1 MPFPSRIRR
10 GCPEGDKTSLEKGAP
25 RPIAF
30 FDRDGVLNEDKGYV
44 HTLEAF
50 NWLDGALSSLTRF
63 KEEGWWVVVV
73 TNQSGIAR
81 GFYKEEDVLLLSETM
96 LEQTPIDLIL
106 YCPHMENCPARK
118 PGTGMLEAAFEILP
132 GTRDKSFLVGDKGTD
147 IMAAE
152 AAGVRAFLFDKSMGN
167 LDEFLAESLSEG

>member
-1 MPFPSRIRR
+1 MPSLSRIRR
-10 GCPEGDKTSLEKGAP
+10 GCPEGDRTPLEQGAP

-50 NWLDGALSSLTRF
+50 SWVEGALSSLTRF

-81 GFYKEEDVLLLSETM
+81 GYYEEEDVLMLSERM
-96 LEQTPIDLIL
+96 LEHTPIDLIL
-106 YCPHMENCPARK
+106 YCPHLDDCPARK

-132 GTRDKSFLVGDKGTD
+132 GIREKSFLVGDKLTD
-147 IMAAE
+147 IQAAE
-152 AAGVRAFLFDKSMGN
+152 AAGVRAFLFDETMGN
-167 LDEFLAESLSEG
+167 LDAFLTKSLAQ